1 MSTLRRA
8 NDSGGRERVTMNDQK
23 LTSGQKNVLG
33 LIRKGAKED
42 GWAPVS
48 KFVAPLF
55 TDKHPAQM
63 PAELCEFEHI
73 GEGGRARL
81 TDKGNAVLD
90 AMAYL

>member
-1 MSTLRRA
+1 
-8 NDSGGRERVTMNDQK
+8 MNDTKK
-23 LTSGQKNVLG
+23 LSPGHKNILS

-55 TDKHPAQM
+55 TDKTIPGGAM
-63 PAELCEFEHI
+63 LVGDDERETA

-81 TDKGNAVLD
+81 TQEGSAVLD
-90 AMAYL
+90 AMAWL